1 MKIEP
6 FLSDTEINNTDL
18 TDTEAVKPNVHKRG
32 VWRYVPFVLVSLV
45 IHLVV
50 VYVMASSQAS
60 FENKRDSKPIIQSY
74 LIQELPKVTT
84 EQPKIMPVVASGQTT
99 QPELKAE
106 PKPEPKPS
114 SDVEKSLEKP
124 LTQPS
129 EQSLQ
134 QLEPTEVLPA
144 EPSLTEHSSQTK
156 TTPVEAYLQQLNNN
170 ALEQMATDAARE
182 YRFGSPAPISSSSQR
197 SNNRKRQLQHKPT
210 PDSAALDNI
219 EEFETPFHKEKIVSV
234 NGQCFLLKSN
244 FFEASHST
252 GEKVGAQYWQPSS
265 CYGGVSNGELFRQ
278 ILHNNLNKNVNKKDN
293 KNRLSQQN

>member
-32 VWRYVPFVLVSLV
+32 VWRNVPFVLVSLV

-60 FENKRDSKPIIQSY
+60 FENKRDSKLIIQSY

-84 EQPKIMPVVASGQTT
+84 EQP
-99 QPELKAE
+99 ELKA
-106 PKPEPKPS
+106 EPKPS

-134 QLEPTEVLPA
+134 QLEPTEVLPTESSTEDPLTTETVPA

-156 TTPVEAYLQQLNNN
+156 TSPVESYLQQLNNN
-170 ALEQMATDAARE
+170 ALEQMATAAARE